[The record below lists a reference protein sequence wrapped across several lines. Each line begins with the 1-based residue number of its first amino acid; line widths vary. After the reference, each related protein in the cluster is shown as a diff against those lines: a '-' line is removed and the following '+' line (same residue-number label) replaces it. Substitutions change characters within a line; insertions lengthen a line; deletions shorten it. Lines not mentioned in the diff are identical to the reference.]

1 MNGLKNTAT
10 WTINNGVCRK
20 EGTIS
25 DLTFFTGL
33 YLAGQCLS
41 GTFRR
46 SVGIGCSPVS
56 GKHLLS
62 VLAPVQIVLQSV
74 ELAAENEKTLKLGPM
89 TPACRDHDGP
99 FFFVLALD

>member
-1 MNGLKNTAT
+1 
-10 WTINNGVCRK
+10 
-20 EGTIS
+20 
-25 DLTFFTGL
+25 
-33 YLAGQCLS
+33 
-41 GTFRR
+41 
-46 SVGIGCSPVS
+46 VS